1 MADPKPT
8 FSYLVSELAK
18 RHPDLA
24 FLHLVEPRVEGSVD
38 RTVLSGEVFQH
49 DICENESQ
57 ADKLL
62 SRMIS
67 SGRYGARDLSSAPV
81 DTTVSSPW
89 KSQRQRAI

>member
-38 RTVLSGEVFQH
+38 RTVLSGEVCQH
-49 DICENESQ
+49 DICEHESP
-57 ADKLL
+57 
-62 SRMIS
+62 S
-67 SGRYGARDLSSAPV
+67 
-81 DTTVSSPW
+81 
-89 KSQRQRAI
+89 